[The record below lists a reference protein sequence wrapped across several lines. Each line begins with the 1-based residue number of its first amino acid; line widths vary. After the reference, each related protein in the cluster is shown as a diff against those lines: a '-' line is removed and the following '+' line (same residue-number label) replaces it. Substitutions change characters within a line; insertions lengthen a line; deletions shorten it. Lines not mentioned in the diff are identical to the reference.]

1 MSPRRSREKSTVN
14 QRRGVKTTVEL
25 PEAVWRA
32 AKIRAVEDY
41 TDLRTIV
48 ITALVAYLHVSSS
61 SGGQRG

>member
-1 MSPRRSREKSTVN
+1 MSPRRSRDNSSVN

-48 ITALVAYLHVSSS
+48 ITALVAYLHVSASQA
-61 SGGQRG
+61 GQHG